1 MRKIF
6 VVFALFL
13 HLLVNPILFG
23 KEAGVLYMNKT
34 SSGYAWKSFEDGI
47 VHSKYNGEI
56 QNGRPNGFG
65 YQTYKNGNKYFGE
78 HKNGLPNGEGRS
90 IYPDGSMYLGE
101 YKNGKFHGQGT
112 FIWKD
117 GYYYEGE
124 FRDGTP
130 NGQGTETLPNG
141 HLVGEYKDGKP
152 WNANGYD
159 KESKIIAKWVNGV
172 KQK

>member
-6 VVFALFL
+6 VVLAFT
-13 HLLVNPILFG
+13 HLLLNPLLFSQ
-23 KEAGVLYMNKT
+23 ETGVLYMNKT
-34 SSGYAWKSFEDGI
+34 SSGYAWETFEDGK
-47 VHSKYNGEI
+47 VQSKYNGEI
-56 QNGRPNGFG
+56 KNGIPNGFG
-65 YQTYKNGNKYFGE
+65 YQSYINGNKYFGE

-117 GYYYEGE
+117 GYYYDGE

-141 HLVGEYKDGKP
+141 HLIGEYKDGKP
-152 WNANGYD
+152 WNAKGYD
-159 KESKIIAKWVNGV
+159 EKSNIIAKWVNGV
-172 KQK
+172 KQQ

>member
-6 VVFALFL
+6 VVLALTQFL
-13 HLLVNPILFG
+13 LNPILFG
-23 KEAGVLYMNKT
+23 QDTGVLYMNKT
-34 SSGYAWKSFEDGI
+34 SSGYSWKTFEDGI

-56 QNGRPNGFG
+56 KNGRPNGFG

-78 HKNGLPNGEGRS
+78 HKNGFPNGEGRS
-90 IYPDGSMYLGE
+90 IYPDGSMYLGV

-117 GYYYEGE
+117 GYYYDGE

-152 WNANGYD
+152 WNAKGYD
-159 KESKIIAKWVNGV
+159 KESNIIAKWVNGV
-172 KQK
+172 KQE

>member
-1 MRKIF
+1 MRNIF
-6 VVFALFL
+6 LVFTFSL
-13 HLLVNPILFG
+13 LLVTSLLFG
-23 KEAGVLYMNKT
+23 QETGILYMNKT
-34 SSGYAWKSFEDGI
+34 SSGYVWETFEDGE
-47 VHSKYNGEI
+47 VQSKYNGEI
-56 QNGRPNGFG
+56 KNGKPNGFG
-65 YQTYKNGNKYFGE
+65 FQTYKNGNKYFGE
-78 HKNGLPNGEGRS
+78 HKNGLPNGQGRS

-152 WNANGYD
+152 WNAKGYD
-159 KESKIIAKWVNGV
+159 KESNIIAKWVNGV
-172 KQK
+172 KQE

>member
-6 VVFALFL
+6 IIFAFTQ
-13 HLLVNPILFG
+13 LLVNPVVFG
-23 KEAGVLYMNKT
+23 QETGLLYMNKT
-34 SSGYAWKSFEDGI
+34 SSGYAWKTFEDGK
-47 VHSKYNGEI
+47 VQSKYNGEI
-56 QNGRPNGFG
+56 RNGRPNGFG

-101 YKNGKFHGQGT
+101 YKNGKFYGKGT

-117 GYYYEGE
+117 GYYYDGE

-130 NGQGTETLPNG
+130 VSYTHLTLPTSD
-141 HLVGEYKDGKP
+141 LV
-152 WNANGYD
+152 
-159 KESKIIAKWVNGV
+159 
-172 KQK
+172 